1 MERVAPPP
9 PPRSEAASKEVAEM
23 SGIERSELLKNIG
36 NQKLKH
42 GLYKEV
48 SPSSRKSGKRGLCLR
63 ARVFFFFTVTGD
75 CPDM

>member
-48 SPSSRKSGKRGLCLR
+48 SPSSR
-63 ARVFFFFTVTGD
+63 
-75 CPDM
+75 